1 MMMIDLVKQFKQ
13 QKSQIRMNNKL
24 ILIVEDEEDILELL
38 EYTLQKEGYETIGFL
53 TIDNNVRK
61 VLDEEQ
67 IDLILMDR
75 NLPGIEGTTFIS
87 EIKQQ
92 GYANPVIY
100 VTAKDK
106 DEDII
111 DGFDNHADDYITKPF
126 NIKELCAR
134 IKAVIKRSSKEVD
147 VLKVKDIIY
156 KSSNKKFYI
165 DNEEIELT
173 HLEHDLLL
181 EFIKNK
187 DILLSREHLL
197 NSVWQDSFEK
207 KEKTVNVAIKRLKA
221 KIDPDAKK
229 EYIRSIRGEGYIF
242 C

>member
-1 MMMIDLVKQFKQ
+1 
-13 QKSQIRMNNKL
+13 MNNKL

-53 TIDNNVRK
+53 TIDKNVRN
-61 VLDEEQ
+61 VLNEEH

-75 NLPGIEGTTFIS
+75 NLPGIEGTTFIN

-92 GYANPVIY
+92 GYSNPVIY

-111 DGFDNHADDYITKPF
+111 DGFDSHADDYITKPF
-126 NIKELCAR
+126 NMKELCAR
-134 IKAVIKRSSKEVD
+134 IKAVIKRTSKD
-147 VLKVKDIIY
+147 IDILKVKDIVY
-156 KSSNKKFYI
+156 KASNKKFYI
-165 DNEEIELT
+165 EEKEIDLT

-187 DILLSREHLL
+187 DILMTREHLL
-197 NSVWQDSFEK
+197 NSVWQDSFDK

-221 KIDPDAKK
+221 KIDPKGDK

>member
-1 MMMIDLVKQFKQ
+1 
-13 QKSQIRMNNKL
+13 
-24 ILIVEDEEDILELL
+24 
-38 EYTLQKEGYETIGFL
+38 
-53 TIDNNVRK
+53 
-61 VLDEEQ
+61 
-67 IDLILMDR
+67 MDR
-75 NLPGIEGTTFIS
+75 NLPGIEGTTFIN

-111 DGFDNHADDYITKPF
+111 EGFDSHADDYITKPF
-126 NIKELCAR
+126 NVKELCAR
-134 IKAVIKRSSKEVD
+134 VKAVIKRTSKD
-147 VLKVKDIIY
+147 IDILKVKDIVY
-156 KSSNKKFYI
+156 KASNKKFYI
-165 DNEEIELT
+165 DENEIDLT

-187 DILLSREHLL
+187 DILMTREHLL
-197 NSVWQDSFEK
+197 SSVWQDSFEK

-221 KIDPDAKK
+221 KIDPNGDKD
-229 EYIRSIRGEGYIF
+229 YIRSIRGEGYIF

>member
-1 MMMIDLVKQFKQ
+1 M
-13 QKSQIRMNNKL
+13 MNNKL
-24 ILIVEDEEDILELL
+24 ILIIEDEEDILELL

-53 TIDNNVRK
+53 NVNNNVRK
-61 VLDEEQ
+61 VLNEEQ

-75 NLPGIEGTTFIS
+75 NLPGIEGTSFIN

-92 GYANPVIY
+92 GFSNPVIY

-111 DGFDNHADDYITKPF
+111 SGFDNHADDYITKPF

-134 IKAVIKRSSKEVD
+134 IKAVIKRSSKDIE
-147 VLKVKDIIY
+147 VLKVKDIVY
-156 KSSNKKFYI
+156 TSSNKKFYI
-165 DNEEIELT
+165 DNIELNLT

-207 KEKTVNVAIKRLKA
+207 KEKTVNVAIKRLKS
-221 KIDPDAKK
+221 KIDPNAKK
-229 EYIRSIRGEGYIF
+229 DYIRSIRGEGYIF

>member
-1 MMMIDLVKQFKQ
+1 MIK
-13 QKSQIRMNNKL
+13 KL

-53 TIDNNVRK
+53 TIDANVRK
-61 VLDEEQ
+61 ILDEEQ

-75 NLPGIEGTTFIS
+75 NLPGIEGTTFIN
-87 EIKQQ
+87 EIKRQ
-92 GYANPVIY
+92 GYSNPVIY
-100 VTAKDK
+100 VTAKDA

-111 DGFDNHADDYITKPF
+111 EGFDSHADDYITKPF
-126 NIKELCAR
+126 NLKELCAR
-134 IKAVIKRSSKEVD
+134 IKALIKRTSKD
-147 VLKVKDIIY
+147 IDILKVRDIVY

-165 DNEEIELT
+165 DDVKIDLT

-187 DILLSREHLL
+187 DILMTREHLL
-197 NSVWQDSFEK
+197 DNVWQDSFDK
-207 KEKTVNVAIKRLKA
+207 KIKTVNVAIKRLKS
-221 KIDPDAKK
+221 KIDPEGKK
-229 EYIRSIRGEGYIF
+229 EYIKSIRGEGYIF

>member
-1 MMMIDLVKQFKQ
+1 
-13 QKSQIRMNNKL
+13 MNNKL

-38 EYTLQKEGYETIGFL
+38 EYTLQKEGYETVGFL
-53 TIDNNVRK
+53 TIDKNVRK
-61 VLDEEQ
+61 VLDEEE
-67 IDLILMDR
+67 IDLIIMDR
-75 NLPGIEGTTFIS
+75 NLPGIEGTTFIN

-92 GYANPVIY
+92 GYSNPVIY
-100 VTAKDK
+100 LTAKDK

-111 DGFDNHADDYITKPF
+111 EGFDSHADDYITKPF
-126 NIKELCAR
+126 NLKELCAR
-134 IKAVIKRSSKEVD
+134 IKAVIKRSSKDID
-147 VLKVKDIIY
+147 VLKIKDIVY

-165 DNEEIELT
+165 ENNELELT

-187 DILLSREHLL
+187 DILMTREHLL

-221 KIDPDAKK
+221 KIDPDGKK
-229 EYIRSIRGEGYIF
+229 DYIRSIRGEGYIF

>member
-1 MMMIDLVKQFKQ
+1 M
-13 QKSQIRMNNKL
+13 NKL

-53 TIDNNVRK
+53 NIDNNVKK

-75 NLPGIEGTTFIS
+75 NLPGVEGTTFIN
-87 EIKQQ
+87 EIKKQ
-92 GYANPVIY
+92 GYSNPVIY
-100 VTAKDK
+100 VTAKDNE
-106 DEDII
+106 EDII
-111 DGFDNHADDYITKPF
+111 EGFDSHADDYITKPF
-126 NIKELCAR
+126 NLKELCAR

-147 VLKVKDIIY
+147 VLKIRDIVY
-156 KSSNKKFYI
+156 KSSNKKFFI
-165 DNEEIELT
+165 EDKEIELT

-181 EFIKNK
+181 EFIQNK
-187 DILLSREHLL
+187 DILMTREHLL
-197 NSVWQDSFEK
+197 SSVWQDSFDK

-221 KIDPDAKK
+221 KIDPDGKK
-229 EYIRSIRGEGYIF
+229 DYIRSIRGEGYIF

>member
-13 QKSQIRMNNKL
+13 QKSQILMNNKL
-24 ILIVEDEEDILELL
+24 ILIVEDEKDILELL

-75 NLPGIEGTTFIS
+75 NLPGIEGTTFIN
-87 EIKQQ
+87 EIKKQ
-92 GYANPVIY
+92 GYSNPVIY
-100 VTAKDK
+100 VTAKDN

-111 DGFDNHADDYITKPF
+111 EGFDSHADDYITKPF
-126 NIKELCAR
+126 NLKELIAR
-134 IKAVIKRSSKEVD
+134 VKAVIKRTSHDIEI
-147 VLKVKDIIY
+147 LKVKDIVY
-156 KSSNKKFYI
+156 KASNKKFYI
-165 DNEEIELT
+165 DNDEIDLT

-181 EFIKNK
+181 EFVKNK
-187 DILLSREHLL
+187 DILMSREHLL
-197 NSVWQDSFEK
+197 NSVWKDSFDK
-207 KEKTVNVAIKRLKA
+207 KVKTVNVAIKRLKA
-221 KIDPDAKK
+221 KIDPDGTK
-229 EYIRSIRGEGYIF
+229 EYIKSVRGEGYIF

>member
-1 MMMIDLVKQFKQ
+1 
-13 QKSQIRMNNKL
+13 MNNKL

-53 TIDNNVRK
+53 TIDKNVK
-61 VLDEEQ
+61 KILDEEK

-75 NLPGIEGTTFIS
+75 NLPGIEGTEFIN
-87 EIKQQ
+87 EIKKQ
-92 GYANPVIY
+92 GYSNPVIY
-100 VTAKDK
+100 VTAKDN

-111 DGFDNHADDYITKPF
+111 EGFDSYADDYITKPF
-126 NIKELCAR
+126 NLKELCAR

-147 VLKVKDIIY
+147 ILKIKDIVY

-165 DNEEIELT
+165 NEQEIELT

-187 DILLSREHLL
+187 DILMTREHLL
-197 NSVWQDSFEK
+197 NSVWEDSFEK

-221 KIDPDAKK
+221 KIDPDGKK
-229 EYIRSIRGEGYIF
+229 DYIRSIRGEGYIF

>member
-1 MMMIDLVKQFKQ
+1 
-13 QKSQIRMNNKL
+13 MNNKL

-38 EYTLQKEGYETIGFL
+38 EYNLQKEGYETAGFL
-53 TIDNNVRK
+53 TIDKNVRNI
-61 VLDEEQ
+61 LNEEQ
-67 IDLILMDR
+67 VDLIIMDR
-75 NLPGIEGTTFIS
+75 NLPGIEGTTFIN

-92 GYANPVIY
+92 GYINPVIY
-100 VTAKDK
+100 VTAKDR

-111 DGFDNHADDYITKPF
+111 EGFDSHADDYITKPF
-126 NIKELCAR
+126 NVKELCAR
-134 IKAVIKRSSKEVD
+134 VKAVIKRTSKD
-147 VLKVKDIIY
+147 IDILKVKDIVY
-156 KSSNKKFYI
+156 KASNKKFYI
-165 DNEEIELT
+165 EDIEIDLT

-187 DILLSREHLL
+187 DILMTREHLL

-221 KIDPDAKK
+221 KIDPNGEKD
-229 EYIRSIRGEGYIF
+229 YIRSIRGEGYIF